1 MVKII
6 TVDLEAL
13 NNNAEIPNGG
23 ISANITR
30 NNVSKKD
37 SNPAPSDHENGMF
50 INKIVKL
57 DEYDIEKLWPELI
70 RILVMHAD
78 ERYEL
83 DLETFK

>member
-1 MVKII
+1 M
-6 TVDLEAL
+6 

-23 ISANITR
+23 DATKINR
-30 NNVSKKD
+30 NNISKKD

-57 DEYDIEKLWPELI
+57 DEFDVEKLWPELI

>member
-1 MVKII
+1 MKII

-23 ISANITR
+23 DTTKINR

-50 INKIVKL
+50 IN
-57 DEYDIEKLWPELI
+57 
-70 RILVMHAD
+70 
-78 ERYEL
+78 
-83 DLETFK
+83 